1 MVDSCDLKSRRRRE
15 IRDRKERC
23 GLESKSYLCILY
35 RVDFMDKIKKKV
47 SIDGLS
53 FRDFVP
59 GHFYVYFYGKRIY
72 SL

>member
-1 MVDSCDLKSRRRRE
+1 
-15 IRDRKERC
+15 
-23 GLESKSYLCILY
+23 
-35 RVDFMDKIKKKV
+35 MDKIKKKKV

-53 FRDFVP
+53 FRDVVP